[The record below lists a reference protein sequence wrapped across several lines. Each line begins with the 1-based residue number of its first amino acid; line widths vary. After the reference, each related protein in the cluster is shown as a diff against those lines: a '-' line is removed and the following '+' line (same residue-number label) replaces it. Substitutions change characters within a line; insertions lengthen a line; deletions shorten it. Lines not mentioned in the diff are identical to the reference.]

1 MIKNYDV
8 KKKQAFQRMK
18 NKTEE
23 QSFTNYIYKNTNLSK
38 IESKVVFEQFSKSF
52 LSNNRQKLSAMQTI
66 FIATKIEAKPGT
78 KLAESDHGEVIIT
91 LHTQGDDEIREDP
104 AEFSKKYNF
113 GNIDSTTAV
122 RRNKLLR
129 ITEEVHR
136 QGCVLTEE
144 DLAYKLLNCG
154 LRTVQRDIAAFK
166 EAKVHIPIRGV
177 VCDIGRSITHKVEAV
192 KGLLEGKGLDSIA
205 RSIYHS
211 PTAVERYLSKFIQ
224 IYCAIE
230 KGLKEPEISF
240 LTSTSYSLIKEY
252 RELYER
258 AKQEN
263 RLELVADY
271 MKGGKIIPLKK
282 NNREG

>member
-1 MIKNYDV
+1 MIKTYEV
-8 KKKQAFQRMK
+8 QKKQAFKRMK
-18 NKTEE
+18 DKTEE
-23 QSFTNYIYKNTNLSK
+23 QSFTNYIYKNTNLSQ
-38 IESKVVFEQFSKSF
+38 IESKVVFEQFTKSF

-66 FIATKIEAKPGT
+66 FIATKIEAKPGN
-78 KLAESDHGEVIIT
+78 KLNESDQGEVIIT

-113 GNIDSTTAV
+113 GNIDSVTAV

-129 ITEEVHR
+129 ITEEVHS

-144 DLAYKLLNCG
+144 DLAYKILNCG

-166 EAKVHIPIRGV
+166 KEKVNIPIRGM

-263 RLELVADY
+263 RLELVSDY

>member
-1 MIKNYDV
+1 M
-8 KKKQAFQRMK
+8 
-18 NKTEE
+18 
-23 QSFTNYIYKNTNLSK
+23 
-38 IESKVVFEQFSKSF
+38 
-52 LSNNRQKLSAMQTI
+52 
-66 FIATKIEAKPGT
+66 
-78 KLAESDHGEVIIT
+78 
-91 LHTQGDDEIREDP
+91 
-104 AEFSKKYNF
+104 
-113 GNIDSTTAV
+113 
-122 RRNKLLR
+122 
-129 ITEEVHR
+129 
-136 QGCVLTEE
+136 
-144 DLAYKLLNCG
+144 
-154 LRTVQRDIAAFK
+154 
-166 EAKVHIPIRGV
+166 
-177 VCDIGRSITHKVEAV
+177 